1 MGWTMDKTG
10 QRVSPYDVVDSGNRR
25 MHAVSDG
32 VFYEDDGGK
41 FSVRTLDAPLIALGN
56 RSPLGFSRAQPDLRG
71 GIHFNLFNN
80 AWGTNYIM
88 WFGEDMSFRFVI
100 RV

>member
-1 MGWTMDKTG
+1 
-10 QRVSPYDVVDSGNRR
+10 

-32 VFYEDDGGK
+32 VFYEDKDGSLS
-41 FSVRTLDAPLIALGN
+41 FQSIDAPLVALGK
-56 RSPLGFSRAQPDLRG
+56 RAPLGFSRSQPDLRD
-71 GIHFNLFNN
+71 GIHYNLFNN

-100 RV
+100 RL